1 MPAHMPGM
9 PFVPQHFHHHS
20 TVSPSPDFQAQ
31 QQEPRGPPQYVPQGP
46 GAGPPLGEIF
56 VPPRQSSRV
65 EIRRPGE
72 NGVNGYSHEPS
83 RKDMMSPRGP
93 SHLRSSVVASGDGV
107 EGASGPAPLSAS
119 SVPKTPAELVK
130 VPEFVPSRHSHSHS
144 QSFSFSQPP
153 QEFYPP
159 PGLPPLPSNQ
169 QAMNGDEQHQ
179 HGMEPPAQMYNPYA
193 PQPQHHQQQQYY
205 YAPPGQA
212 EGYGY
217 DAQSQGYEGYEYGPQ
232 SAMGAGY
239 EPQVQGYDPMVGMPG
254 MGSPYEMYGGQP
266 HGGTVYYT

>member
-1 MPAHMPGM
+1 
-9 PFVPQHFHHHS
+9 
-20 TVSPSPDFQAQ
+20 
-31 QQEPRGPPQYVPQGP
+31 
-46 GAGPPLGEIF
+46 
-56 VPPRQSSRV
+56 
-65 EIRRPGE
+65 
-72 NGVNGYSHEPS
+72 
-83 RKDMMSPRGP
+83 MSPRGP
-93 SHLRSSVVASGDGV
+93 SHLRSSVIANGEGEEGPTPTSASG
-107 EGASGPAPLSAS
+107 A
-119 SVPKTPAELVK
+119 PKTPAELVK

-159 PGLPPLPSNQ
+159 PGLPPLPSHRPV
-169 QAMNGDEQHQ
+169 MNGDEHQQHS
-179 HGMEPPAQMYNPYA
+179 METPGPMYNPYA
-193 PQPQHHQQQQYY
+193 PQPQQQYY

-217 DAQSQGYEGYEYGPQ
+217 DAQPQGYEGYEYGPQ

-266 HGGTVYYT
+266 HGGTVYYA